1 MAILLGACKPLPE
14 TPSRIQK
21 LSIADN
27 GHYFQ
32 NENGDPFFWLGD
44 TGWLLLKKL
53 NREDAAYYLE
63 NRARKGFNV
72 IQVMVI
78 HDLKNCTN
86 YYGDSAVMMN
96 DISRPLVTGGNDPED
111 EEAYDYWDHLDYV
124 VDLAAGYG
132 LYMALVPIWGSN
144 VKSNPVTPEQAT
156 SYGTWLADRYRD
168 RNNVIWLNGGDIL
181 GSDSTAFWDALGH
194 ALKSTAPGHLVTFHP
209 FGRTQSS
216 TWFNRATWLD
226 FNMFQSGH
234 RRYDQDDTELGYGE
248 DNWRYVQSDYRLM
261 PVRPTLDGEP
271 SYENIPEGLHD
282 TTQPLWDDADVRRY
296 AYWSVFSGA
305 CGFTYGHREVMQFF
319 RPGTDNPAYGATLP
333 WKEALEAPGASQL
346 IHLKNLMDSIP
357 LFQLVPDQSLVAGA
371 QGDKYEYIAACRGDH
386 FAFLYTYTG
395 RVIDVAMGK
404 IGGREVNAAW
414 YDPRTGNFIEDGRY
428 ENTGTRVF
436 DPPGDSEEG
445 NDWVLVLRSLK

>member
-1 MAILLGACKPLPE
+1 MWFHE
-14 TPSRIQK
+14 
-21 LSIADN
+21 AD
-27 GHYFQ
+27 
-32 NENGDPFFWLGD
+32 
-44 TGWLLLKKL
+44 
-53 NREDAAYYLE
+53 
-63 NRARKGFNV
+63 
-72 IQVMVI
+72 
-78 HDLKNCTN
+78 
-86 YYGDSAVMMN
+86 
-96 DISRPLVTGGNDPED
+96 
-111 EEAYDYWDHLDYV
+111 
-124 VDLAAGYG
+124 
-132 LYMALVPIWGSN
+132 
-144 VKSNPVTPEQAT
+144 
-156 SYGTWLADRYRD
+156 
-168 RNNVIWLNGGDIL
+168 
-181 GSDSTAFWDALGH
+181 
-194 ALKSTAPGHLVTFHP
+194 
-209 FGRTQSS
+209 
-216 TWFNRATWLD
+216 WLD

-248 DNWRYVQSDYRLM
+248 DNWRYVQSDYRLT

-357 LFQLVPDQSLVAGA
+357 LFQLVPDQSLVAGG
-371 QGDKYEYIAACRGDH
+371 QGDKYEYIAACRGDN

-414 YDPRTGNFIEDGRY
+414 YDPRTGNIMEDGLY